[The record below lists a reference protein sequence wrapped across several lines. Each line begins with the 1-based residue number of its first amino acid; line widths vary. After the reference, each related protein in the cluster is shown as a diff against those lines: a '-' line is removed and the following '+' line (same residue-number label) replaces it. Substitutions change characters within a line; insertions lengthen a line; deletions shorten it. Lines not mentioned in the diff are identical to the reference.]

1 MKIYLSSLR
10 KIKVCMK
17 KIIYA
22 MTFAGICAVG
32 ANAAIT
38 PKKPSVDVKD
48 GCYQISTAAEL
59 YGFAAVVNGTSGQ
72 TANKTACGKLTAN
85 ITVNSSVHESTGD
98 GWLVKTQ
105 GNLIYYKY
113 EGGVINTTVDRE
125 SWTPIQGFAG
135 KFDGGTYSISGLYLW
150 ITSNAG
156 FFESISGGAVIKNL
170 NIRDSYFRV
179 EPENAGGLAVRVE
192 KGNGKLIRIDNSS
205 FGGTVAGGYYK
216 NRTTKNGANIGG
228 LIGTVKDGARLVIS
242 NSINHGRVFSSY
254 TDRAGLSKVMDEETL
269 TGTNIAGLIANVESG
284 AVASVANC
292 YNIGTVDAN
301 SGSSGLNATVG
312 SAAGTLE
319 TDNVNCESGT
329 TGCTKGKDST
339 NLTSSFN
346 SYDQSNVFA
355 YYDPETVESIIG
367 ADSHPGV
374 TISEDGLTLTATIHD
389 DATTFSIPQ
398 DIKVDTVVFTRQFTA
413 GGYSTITLPF
423 SIESSKINEGA
434 NTFAKLKEVTEED
447 GVFTDAVGESTTSL
461 EAYTPYLLTINSAE
475 LLVSGA
481 VTLKKNP
488 ESATTTVDDWS
499 FIGTMAKKR
508 WQDDDKKQE
517 NADELGSVYGFAGS
531 ANKNNLVIGSFVK
544 AGNKVAILPL
554 RAYLIYNGSEPE
566 KKPAAPG
573 AEYAPAAVASIDKL
587 PESMRVIIVDPA
599 PADTDED
606 DNQITAIKNLKAP
619 ANIVKSDRWHD
630 VTGRS
635 MNKPK
640 AQGAYVNYR
649 TPVIVK

>member
-1 MKIYLSSLR
+1 
-10 KIKVCMK
+10 MK

-38 PKKPSVDVKD
+38 PEIPSVED
-48 GCYQISTAAEL
+48 GCYQIGNAAQL
-59 YGFAAVVNGTSGQ
+59 YGFAAVVNGTNDQ

-85 ITVNSSVHESTGD
+85 ITVNSSVHESTGE

-135 KFDGGTYSISGLYLW
+135 KFDGGKFSISGLYLW
-150 ITSNAG
+150 TTSNAG

-170 NIRDSYFRV
+170 NIQDSYFRV
-179 EPENAGGLAVRVE
+179 EPENAAGLAVRVE
-192 KGNGKLIRIDNSS
+192 KGNGKLIRIDSSS
-205 FGGTVAGGYYK
+205 FGGTVAGGYHK
-216 NRTTKNGANIGG
+216 DASWGSSAVNTPGANIGG

-292 YNIGTVDAN
+292 YNIGTVGAE
-301 SGSSGLNATVG
+301 SGSTGLSATVG
-312 SAAGTLE
+312 SAAGALE
-319 TDNVNCESGT
+319 TDNVNCESGIT
-329 TGCTKGKDST
+329 NCTNGKSST

-398 DIKVDTVVFTRQFTA
+398 DIKVDKVVFTRQFTA

-423 SIESSKINEGA
+423 SIESSKINEDA
-434 NTFAKLKEVTEED
+434 NTFAKLKEVKEKD

-481 VTLKKNP
+481 VTLKKTP
-488 ESATTTVDDWS
+488 ESATTTVGDWS

-531 ANKNNLVIGSFVK
+531 ANKNDLAIGSFVK

-606 DNQITAIKNLKAP
+606 DYQITAIKNLKAP

-640 AQGAYVNYR
+640 AQGAYVNDR